1 MKSATLILFGLT
13 SFLGAIL
20 LFSVEPM
27 IGKMALPLFGG
38 TPAVWN
44 ACLVYFQVMLLCGYT
59 LSGHVAVSEGVEK
72 RLVSGFYLAA
82 LAGLFVLGYLVL
94 PIRLSSDVNDSLT
107 GEGNPAMVLLGILC
121 RSTALP
127 LFLVSATSPLVQRWF
142 AATGHPRAHDP
153 YFLYAASNA
162 GSLVALLSYPFVI
175 EPNLSLAVQTRVW
188 TMSFLILAISMM
200 ACGLIARRLS
210 RSRRAPAIN
219 PGPWIGEDVGGS
231 PGDGRPPA
239 RPNLRIRL
247 RWLVLVFIPSSW
259 LMGVTTYLTTDL
271 AAMPMLWV
279 IPLALY
285 LLSFIIAFAG
295 SSSCLVRLAPRALPI
310 LVVPLV
316 LVMTAGFVQAY
327 WMPLHLLTFLVGAVA
342 CHGALARLRPP
353 AWHLSTFYVI
363 IAVGGLLGGIFNALI
378 APVIFSRV
386 VEYPLAVV
394 LACLVAPGMGKLQ
407 VPRRWKEWSGDLLLS
422 GIVLL
427 LTAVL
432 TTNQAGLANSFV
444 GVFGVM
450 AASGL
455 GLYACV
461 TANRLPTRFAMVAGA
476 VLAAGGLSQG
486 PSGRLLS
493 IERNFFGMVRVTEN
507 REQNLHRLFHGS
519 TLHGQQRLEPS
530 LSREPS
536 TYYAR
541 SSPIG
546 QLFVAL
552 GPRLERPGTRVA
564 IVGLGAGTLAT
575 YALPVQRWSF
585 YEIDPAMERIARDPR
600 FFTYLRDIEAQSLEV
615 VLGDARLRLRDAPDR
630 AYQLIILDAF
640 SSDSLPVHLITREAI
655 GLYRA
660 KLAPGGV
667 LAFNLSTRYVDL
679 DPVIGRQAEDAGMVC
694 RIEYD
699 TSVSA
704 EERQT
709 GKQPSIWAVMGATD
723 SDLKALASDSRWRL
737 PTLRP
742 HARVWTDDYSD
753 LASYLHWMPRRL
765 GRFDAMLGKA
775 AKDKAR

>member
-44 ACLVYFQVMLLCGYT
+44 TCLVYFQVILLCGY
-59 LSGHVAVSEGVEK
+59 LWSGYIDVTKGAEQHQ
-72 RLVSGFYLAA
+72 VSGFYLTA
-82 LAGLFVLGYLVL
+82 LAVLLVMGYAVL
-94 PIRLSSDVNDSLT
+94 PIGLEVPVWA
-107 GEGNPAMVLLGILC
+107 EGSPAMVLLVILWG
-121 RSTALP
+121 STALP
-127 LFLVSATSPLVQRWF
+127 LILVSSTSPLIQRWF
-142 AATGHPRAHDP
+142 AVTGHPRAHDP

-162 GSLVALLSYPFVI
+162 GSLAALLSYPFVI
-175 EPNLSLAVQTRVW
+175 EPNLSLAVQGRVW
-188 TMSFLILAISMM
+188 STGFLILAILIM
-200 ACGLIARRLS
+200 ACGLAARRLS
-210 RSRRAPAIN
+210 RMHRDLAID
-219 PGPWIGEDVGGS
+219 PGPLIGRHVGGF
-231 PGDGRPPA
+231 PGDGRAPA
-239 RPNLRIRL
+239 RPRFRIRL

-271 AAMPMLWV
+271 AAMPLLWV

-295 SSSCLVRLAPRALPI
+295 SSSGLVRLAPWALPI
-310 LVVPLV
+310 LVAPLV
-316 LVMTAGFVQAY
+316 LVMNAGFVQAY
-327 WMPLHLLTFLVGAVA
+327 WMPLHLLAFLAGAVA

-353 AWHLSTFYVI
+353 ARQLSTFYVT
-363 IAVGGLLGGIFNALI
+363 IAFGGLLGGVFNALI

-386 VEYPLAVV
+386 IEYPMAVV

-407 VPRRWKEWSGDLLLS
+407 VPRRWKEWRGDLLLA
-422 GIVLL
+422 GIVFL

-461 TANRLPTRFAMVAGA
+461 TSGRRPSRFAMVAAA

-486 PSGRLLS
+486 PSGRLLH
-493 IERNFFGMVRVTEN
+493 IERNFFGVVRVTED

-519 TLHGQQRLEPS
+519 TLHGQQSLDPS

-541 SSPIG
+541 SGPIG
-546 QLFVAL
+546 QLLVAL
-552 GPRLERPGTRVA
+552 GSRLERSGTRVA
-564 IVGLGAGTLAT
+564 VVGLGAGTLAT
-575 YALPVQRWSF
+575 YAVSAQLWSF
-585 YEIDPAMERIARDPR
+585 YEIDPAIERIARDPR
-600 FFTYLRDIEAQSLEV
+600 YFTYLRDSQAESLEV
-615 VLGDARLRLRDAPDR
+615 VLGDARLRLRDAPDH

-660 KLAPGGV
+660 KLAPGGL

-679 DPVIGRQAEDAGMVC
+679 DPVIGRQAEDAGWVC
-694 RIEYD
+694 RINYD
-699 TSVSA
+699 TSPSA
-704 EERQT
+704 EDLQA

-723 SDLKALASDSRWRL
+723 ADLAALASDSRWRL

-753 LASYLHWMPRRL
+753 LASYLRWMPRRL
-765 GRFDAMLGKA
+765 GRNENPSS
-775 AKDKAR
+775 